1 MAQEPDP
8 LKREAHPPGGSQGG
22 AERSVVQLLADTTP
36 DNQVKALT
44 ALADWSK
51 WLITIETTIITIL
64 ISTKSISGT
73 GGLFYLSVAS
83 IMCSIILATILMGQ
97 IPYAIQSV
105 HKGQQRDDILTYD
118 DIRWFPKLKLATIA
132 FAQHAAAIL
141 GAVLVVAHFLTQTPP
156 APTP

>member
-8 LKREAHPPGGSQGG
+8 LKRDAHPPGGSQGG

-83 IMCSIILATILMGQ
+83 IMCSIILATILMGRF
-97 IPYAIQSV
+97 PTPFRACTKVSSAT
-105 HKGQQRDDILTYD
+105 TYSPMTTFAG
-118 DIRWFPKLKLATIA
+118 FPSLSLRRSP
-132 FAQHAAAIL
+132 L
-141 GAVLVVAHFLTQTPP
+141 PSTPP
-156 APTP
+156 PFSAPCWSSRIF